1 MESLRNEPV
10 IFGGS
15 PTGIGGGYGGL
26 GGGLVEGLLL
36 ASLLGRGGLGGYNA
50 NGVGGTAL
58 ATELGTLF
66 NQQEI
71 GSTRRDV
78 KDSESEIR
86 ESLLN
91 QQIANGAEFRSL
103 DGKLCGIDKESM
115 RGAFEAQIS
124 GLKSTYELSN
134 KVDHKTDM
142 IDNKINH
149 LEVNVD
155 KQFSSLKQELLIG
168 LDKIREREQL
178 REIENLRRQNDQL
191 FSRAT
196 NEDLIKS
203 MIGALKAT
211 GVIPV
216 G

>member
-10 IFGGS
+10 FLGSGS
-15 PTGIGGGYGGL
+15 PAGVGGYGM

-36 ASLLGRGGLGGYNA
+36 ASLLGRGGLGGYGA
-50 NGVGGTAL
+50 NGAGGTAL

-91 QQIANGAEFRSL
+91 QQIANGSEFRNL
-103 DGKLCGIDKESM
+103 DGRLAGIDKEAVK
-115 RGAFEAQIS
+115 GALEAQIAA
-124 GLKSTYELSN
+124 LKSTYELSN

-142 IDNKINH
+142 IDNKINS

-168 LDKIREREQL
+168 LDKIREREQV
-178 REIENLRRQNDQL
+178 REIEILRRQNDHL
-191 FSRAT
+191 FTRNS
-196 NEDLIKS
+196 NEELVKS

-211 GVIPV
+211 GVIPTI
-216 G
+216 